1 MRRAAFYNVGNI
13 NIFAAVKIN
22 GVQIAVQQLAAAPHK
37 GQALF
42 VLLCAGALADKQHL
56 GIRHALAKHHMAAL
70 GTKGA
75 SAALQAIGL
84 QLGNIHNEHS
94 PKII

>member
-1 MRRAAFYNVGNI
+1 METIYI
-13 NIFAAVKIN
+13 DT
-22 GVQIAVQQLAAAPHK
+22 
-37 GQALF
+37 LF
-42 VLLCAGALADKQHL
+42 FIHFITDYFILLCAGALADKQHL

-84 QLGNIHNEHS
+84 QLGNIHNKHS